1 MGHRKWH
8 EGVFQHAGTVL
19 IHLTSDVLVNVRS
32 IVYGRALYK
41 VFIGTL
47 HSQVCSILGG
57 YVFDF
62 KNADDFA
69 SPVP

>member
-1 MGHRKWH
+1 M
-8 EGVFQHAGTVL
+8 
-19 IHLTSDVLVNVRS
+19 IHLTSDVLVNVRG